1 MSRVRL
7 LNDEELDPGF
17 QKMLGTEDEMYARV
31 IAHRPDLVRSFAKF
45 YLPLRKEGLRDA
57 KLKELVR
64 LRIAGINNC
73 AY

>member
-7 LNDEELDPGF
+7 LSDEELDSGF

-31 IAHRPDLVRSFAKF
+31 IAHWPDVVRSFAKF
-45 YLPLRKEGLRDA
+45 YRPLRQEGLLDA

>member
-7 LNDEELDPGF
+7 LADEELDPGF
-17 QKMLGTEDEMYARV
+17 QKLIGTEDELYARV

-45 YLPLRKEGLRDA
+45 YLPLRREGLLDA
-57 KLKELVR
+57 RLKELVR
-64 LRIAGINNC
+64 LRIANINNC

>member
-7 LNDEELDPGF
+7 LSDEELDPGF

-31 IAHRPDLVRSFAKF
+31 IAHRPDLVRSFARF
-45 YLPLRKEGLRDA
+45 YRPLRQEGLLDA